1 MTTDRLPEAGA
12 SQALEEN
19 VEAIRRWEQAALHAR
34 SKTEQ
39 LGDWVANT
47 AAGGVVLCLHIGWF
61 SFWVLANSQLIPGV
75 AQFDTFPFPFLTM
88 TVSLE
93 AIFLTLF
100 VLASQNRLAR
110 QADKRAH
117 LDLQINLLAER
128 EMTAV
133 LRLLQDI
140 ATHLDIRVT
149 VTPDQIRDLAKETDV
164 HALTH
169 KLDEVAGPSAD
180 STVGDSS
187 RTVEARPK

>member
-1 MTTDRLPEAGA
+1 MTTDRLPESGA
-12 SQALEEN
+12 PQAVEEN
-19 VEAIRRWEQAALHAR
+19 VETIRRWEQAALHAR

-39 LGDWVANT
+39 LADWVANT
-47 AAGGVVLCLHIGWF
+47 AAGGMVLCLHIGWF
-61 SFWVLANSQLIPGV
+61 SFWVLANSRLIPGV
-75 AQFDTFPFPFLTM
+75 APFDTFPFPFLTM

-140 ATHLDIRVT
+140 AKHLDIPVT
-149 VTPDQIRDLAKETDV
+149 VTPDQIRDLAMETDV

-169 KLDEVAGPSAD
+169 RVDEVADSPAD
-180 STVGDSS
+180 STVANSS
-187 RTVEARPK
+187 RTG

>member
-39 LGDWVANT
+39 LGDWVAKT
-47 AAGGVVLCLHIGWF
+47 AASGVVLCLHIGWF
-61 SFWVLANSQLIPGV
+61 SLWVLANSRLIPGV
-75 AQFDTFPFPFLTM
+75 APFDAFPFPFLTM

-149 VTPDQIRDLAKETDV
+149 VTPDKIRDLAKETDV

-169 KLDEVAGPSAD
+169 KLDEVAGPSTD

-187 RTVEARPK
+187 RTG